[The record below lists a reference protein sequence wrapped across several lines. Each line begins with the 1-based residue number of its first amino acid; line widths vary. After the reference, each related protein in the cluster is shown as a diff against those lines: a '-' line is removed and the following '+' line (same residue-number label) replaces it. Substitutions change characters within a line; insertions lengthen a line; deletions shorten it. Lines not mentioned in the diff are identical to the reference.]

1 MCFTVGNQIDFN
13 SIRRSVVFRDGVV
26 IRNVSIPITDDDIVE
41 AIENFSLSIQ
51 IQRQFS
57 NIGVIQGTPAM
68 AIGLITDDD
77 GMCCVSMYTT
87 FLMITV

>member
-13 SIRRSVVFRDGVV
+13 SMRRSVVFRDGAV

-41 AIENFSLSIQ
+41 TIENFNLSIQ

-57 NIGVIQGTPAM
+57 NIGVTQGTPAM

-77 GMCCVSMYTT
+77 GMYYVSMYTT